1 MSVDIKTT
9 TITKEQFP
17 NLYHGSNQRLPHHF
31 PNLFA
36 NWFATE
42 KTQASLYPLMKDKSE
57 RRYVQ
62 GVFVP
67 SIVRVYTYEIVHPI
81 PDIYVLDSAE
91 DMNKLA
97 TYLDVPKVQKLFT
110 VYDKDIV
117 EALCEKGLNGWM
129 LLRDQSQI
137 MLCHPE
143 QFLKPVALEEL
154 QYPIKM
160 LAHDIYYGE
169 LKKIQEEMM
178 KVESQLY
185 RELLS
190 ANSEKQKEISDNILK
205 TITSNKKIQKDLKE
219 VEKSLEKIRKVRK
232 SEIERNNNRFV
243 LIGHDT
249 RPYHTT
255 KLD

>member
-42 KTQASLYPLMKDKSE
+42 KTQASLYPLMKDKCE

-81 PDIYVLDSAE
+81 PDIYVIDSAE

-110 VYDKDIV
+110 VYDKDIA

-232 SEIERNNNRFV
+232 SEIERNKGRFV